1 MTSRPSPGDGRSTGT
16 PGASRPL
23 RRRVLVVGDECTDA
37 SIRSA
42 LDPTWWD
49 IEAVRT
55 GWEGLSARRMLLPD
69 AILVD
74 LDLPDMTGAEFCRLL
89 SGSADATSTPIIVL
103 GDDAGVSGRVASLR
117 AGAFDYLVK
126 PPDPAEL
133 AARIEAALDL
143 RGESMGK
150 IIAVCGSKGGVGA
163 STIAVNCAAS
173 LCWQGGVQT
182 VLVDAGARTATAD
195 VLLNLHPAQDGTVLA
210 ERLEELDPDDITSFL
225 TPHESGLEVLLLPS
239 GRSRND
245 GHRGLRRTLLTLRRL
260 RPFVVVDAA
269 SGIAEWVAV
278 SVELADVVL
287 LVFTP
292 ELAALR
298 GVGLFLEQAKA
309 VGLPPE
315 RILLILNRYPLP
327 GGLDRPAIESVLGA
341 KVTHTV
347 PDDVRLVTY
356 SANRGL
362 PFVLSH
368 ARSPVAR
375 HVAAISAGLAEAMP
389 GRSLKAPREPA
400 LCSGRC

>member
-1 MTSRPSPGDGRSTGT
+1 MTSRPSPGHGNSTGT
-16 PGASRPL
+16 LGASRPL
-23 RRRVLVVGDECTDA
+23 RRRLLVVGDECTGA

-42 LDPTWWD
+42 LDPARWD
-49 IEAVRT
+49 IEVVRT

-69 AILVD
+69 AILAD

-89 SGSADATSTPIIVL
+89 TKSADASSTPIIVL
-103 GDDAGVSGRVASLR
+103 GEDAGVSGRVASLR

-133 AARIEAALDL
+133 AARLEAALDL
-143 RGESMGK
+143 RGESVGR

-173 LCWQGGVQT
+173 LCWHRGVQT

-195 VLLNLHPAQDGTVLA
+195 VLLNLQPAQDGTALA

-225 TPHESGLEVLLLPS
+225 TPHESGLEVLLLPGAR
-239 GRSRND
+239 GRHD
-245 GHRGLRRTLLTLRRL
+245 GHGGLRRILLALRRL

-269 SGIAEWVAV
+269 GGSVEWAAV
-278 SVELADVVL
+278 SLELADVVL

-298 GVGLFLEQAKA
+298 GVGLILEQAKA
-309 VGLPPE
+309 VDLLPD
-315 RILLILNRYPLP
+315 RVLLILNRYPLP
-327 GGLDRPAIESVLGA
+327 GGLDRAAIESVLGA
-341 KVTHTV
+341 KVAHAV

-389 GRSLKAPREPA
+389 RRSPAAPREPA
-400 LCSGRC
+400 LYAERC